1 MVSAT
6 AFKATQSLNQH
17 LLMITN
23 QTVRFSD
30 KVAYY
35 AKYRPTYPDAFIPLL
50 TKEVG
55 LSSQS
60 VVADVGSGTGISSE
74 PFLKLGCTVFGIE
87 PNDNMRQFAE
97 SSLRTYPNFHSIN
110 ATAEATTLNAHTAD
124 FIVAAQALHWFDVD
138 SARKEFQRIL
148 KPNGTVILVW
158 NERKVGIPFL
168 DEYEHFLQ
176 RFGTDYKEI
185 NHIDTQKF
193 KAFFA
198 GSYEMRQLD
207 HVQVFDFEGLKG
219 RLLSSS
225 YIPKETDDTFAP
237 MLAELQRL
245 FEFYEQNGEVK
256 FEMDTLIFWGR
267 LSSEV

>member
-1 MVSAT
+1 
-6 AFKATQSLNQH
+6 
-17 LLMITN
+17 MITN
-23 QTVRFSD
+23 QTIRFSD

-35 AKYRPTYPDAFIPLL
+35 AKYRPTYPDGFIPLL
-50 TKEVG
+50 TEQVG
-55 LSSQS
+55 LSPQS

-87 PNDNMRQFAE
+87 PNDKMRAVAE
-97 SSLRTYPNFHSIN
+97 SSLRIYPNFHSRN
-110 ATAEATTLNAHTAD
+110 GTAESTTLNLHEVD
-124 FIVAAQALHWFDVD
+124 FVLAAQAFHWFDVA

-148 KPNGTVILVW
+148 KPNGMVILVW

-168 DEYEHFLQ
+168 DEYENFLQ

-185 NHIDTQKF
+185 NHIDTPKF
-193 KAFFA
+193 KTFF
-198 GSYEMRQLD
+198 GGTYEMRQLD
-207 HVQVFDFEGLKG
+207 NVQEFDFEGLKG

-225 YIPKETDDTFAP
+225 YIPKETDDAFAP

-245 FEFYEQNGEVK
+245 FEFYEQNGKVK

-267 LSSEV
+267 LSSEI